1 MSEIKRKKKIIG
13 SRSVLDEELKYTL
26 CPFLFIL
33 HIHQTRGEEEEE
45 KRKKKKELFLSLTDY
60 PFLLVRDA
68 FFLLLF

>member
-45 KRKKKKELFLSLTDY
+45 KRKKKKRTISFFDRLS
-60 PFLLVRDA
+60 
-68 FFLLLF
+68 FFVGA